1 MSHVTHIFIVLP
13 SLLGNRDLWL
23 AVPLSEALTFLS
35 ICGYM
40 MKNRH
45 THQGYLFFIYTQIMY
60 IHTVLYVEVKLYV
73 IALIIVLL
81 CRICAIHSYSKNS
94 L

>member
-40 MKNRH
+40 MKNRQ

-60 IHTVLYVEVKLYV
+60 IHMILCVEVKLYV
-73 IALIIVLL
+73 IAS
-81 CRICAIHSYSKNS
+81 CF
-94 L
+94 